1 MAILNERV
9 YFYKKNVLGNLDG
22 YTLEKAT
29 YTNKGIVIQ
38 ARGKAYIEISD
49 SKNDGLKV
57 SRYREVGYIIIDPNV
72 SATYNYENI
81 VTANFKYTYSD
92 EYIGTGKD
100 FQVIPLTLYN
110 TSVDSQGN
118 RKIVRTLNMVN
129 AALTEGVFEVI
140 NNSDHSV
147 TLVDAWM
154 YRSKDVLGQVEEEIG
169 EGGGGGGGGVPQPL
183 PWVPPSNYIYPNV
196 SYIASIATQ
205 DTKYVTFESGRVIP
219 NINLGETFEV
229 YDKTGNSQVGT
240 VNCYIKDDSTLAL
253 RWTFNKNVSRWTYH
267 FYYKSPVQIDIQ
279 YTHPSVNDKKPLTIW
294 ASVTAPVRLPITC
307 NIYGISRP
315 DNKSTIDTYFQYE
328 GLFDYGILN
337 GTQIAIENTYHR
349 IQLITLNSLWREGDN
364 SLLIC
369 DASDNVVLNLIV
381 KAKLK

>member
-9 YFYKKNVLGNLDG
+9 YFYKKNVLGNLDD

-29 YTNKGIVIQ
+29 YTNTGIVIQ
-38 ARGKAYIEISD
+38 AGGKAYIEISD

-57 SRYREVGYIIIDPNV
+57 SKYREVGYIIIDPNV

-92 EYIGTGKD
+92 EYIGTGKG

-118 RKIVRTLNMVN
+118 RTIVRTLNMVN

-169 EGGGGGGGGVPQPL
+169 EGGGGGGAPQPL
-183 PWVPPSNYIYPNV
+183 PWVPPSSYIYPNV
-196 SYIASIATQ
+196 SYILSIDTQ
-205 DTKYVTFESGRVIP
+205 NTQYVTFESGRVIP
-219 NINLGETFEV
+219 NINLGETFDV
-229 YDKTGNSQVGT
+229 YDETGRSKVGT
-240 VNCYIKDDSTLAL
+240 VDCYIKDDSTLTL
-253 RWTFNKNVSRWTYH
+253 RWTFQNNVSLWTYH

-279 YTHPSVNDKKPLTIW
+279 YTPTSLNDKQPLTIW
-294 ASVTAPVRLPITC
+294 ASVTEPVRLARTFY
-307 NIYGISRP
+307 IYGISRP
-315 DNKSTIDTYFQYE
+315 DNSATIDLYFKYE
-328 GLFDYGILN
+328 DLFSYGILN
-337 GTQIAIENTYHR
+337 GTQVRIGGLYHR
-349 IQLITLNSLWREGDN
+349 IQIMGLNSLWREGDN

-369 DASDNVVLNLIV
+369 DASDNVVLNLILN
-381 KAKLK
+381 AKLE

>member
-9 YFYKKNVLGNLDG
+9 YFYKKNVLGNLDD
-22 YTLEKAT
+22 YTLKKAT
-29 YTNKGIVIQ
+29 YTNTGIVIQ
-38 ARGKAYIEISD
+38 AGGKAYIEISD

-57 SRYREVGYIIIDPNV
+57 SKYREVGYIIIDPNV

-92 EYIGTGKD
+92 EYIGTGKG

-110 TSVDSQGN
+110 TSVNSQGN
-118 RKIVRTLNMVN
+118 RTIVRTLNMVN

-169 EGGGGGGGGVPQPL
+169 EGGGGGGAPQPL
-183 PWVPPSNYIYPNV
+183 PWVPPSSYIYPNV
-196 SYIASIATQ
+196 SYILSIGTQ
-205 DTKYVTFESGRVIP
+205 NTQYVTFESGRVIP

-229 YDKTGNSQVGT
+229 YDKTGNSKVGT
-240 VNCYIKDDSTLAL
+240 VDCYIKDDSTLTL
-253 RWTFNKNVSRWTYH
+253 RWTFNNNVYLWTYH

-279 YTHPSVNDKKPLTIW
+279 YTPTSLNDKQPLTIW
-294 ASVTAPVRLPITC
+294 ASVTEPVRLARTF
-307 NIYGISRP
+307 YVDGISRP
-315 DNKSTIDTYFQYE
+315 DNSATIDSYFKYE
-328 GLFDYGILN
+328 DLFSYGILN
-337 GTQIAIENTYHR
+337 GTQVRIGSTYHK
-349 IQLITLNSLWREGDN
+349 IQIMGLNSLWREGDN

-369 DASDNVVLNLIV
+369 DASDNVVLNLILN
-381 KAKLK
+381 AKLE

>member
-9 YFYKKNVLGNLDG
+9 YFYKKNVLGDLDD

-29 YTNKGIVIQ
+29 YTNTGIVIQ
-38 ARGKAYIEISD
+38 AGGKAYIEISD

-57 SRYREVGYIIIDPNV
+57 SKYREVGYIIIDPNV
-72 SATYNYENI
+72 SATYNYGNI

-118 RKIVRTLNMVN
+118 RTIVRTLNMVN
-129 AALTEGVFEVI
+129 TALTEGVFEVI

-169 EGGGGGGGGVPQPL
+169 EGGGGGGGVPQPL
-183 PWVPPSNYIYPNV
+183 PWVPPSSYIYPNV
-196 SYIASIATQ
+196 SYVLSIDTQ
-205 DTKYVTFESGRVIP
+205 NTKYVTFESGRVIP
-219 NINLGETFEV
+219 NINLGETFDV
-229 YDKTGNSQVGT
+229 YDETGNSKVGT
-240 VNCYIKDDSTLAL
+240 VDCYIKDDSTLAL
-253 RWTFNKNVSRWTYH
+253 RWTFYNSVSRWTYH
-267 FYYKSPVQIDIQ
+267 FYYRSPVQIDIQ
-279 YTHPSVNDKKPLTIW
+279 YTPTSLTDKQPLTIW
-294 ASVTAPVRLPITC
+294 ASVTAPVRLARTF
-307 NIYGISRP
+307 NVDGISRP
-315 DNKSTIDTYFQYE
+315 DNSATIDSYFYYE
-328 GLFDYGILN
+328 GLFSYGILN
-337 GTQIAIENTYHR
+337 GTQIRIGRTYNR
-349 IQLITLNSLWREGDN
+349 IQIIGLNSLWREGDN

-369 DASDNVVLNLIV
+369 DASDNVVLNLILN
-381 KAKLK
+381 AKLK